1 MIFFVQWFLRLIVQE
16 PFLINLCKASFSVL
30 SYRFVFI
37 TDKVKVDSWWRF
49 LLHCSYCLCLCD
61 SPTKESD
68 RHWSL
73 MAQMSDI
80 DSNKIV
86 TGVRF
91 VKKNGIIHLE
101 IEQATALKEGKVD
114 DSSRQ
119 WVQSQNLDPQ
129 NSTQKSLG
137 YFKTMSYEERALDID
152 RLEAISGKVIYAA
165 RSVV

>member
-1 MIFFVQWFLRLIVQE
+1 M
-16 PFLINLCKASFSVL
+16 
-30 SYRFVFI
+30 
-37 TDKVKVDSWWRF
+37 
-49 LLHCSYCLCLCD
+49 LHCSYCLCLCD

-101 IEQATALKEGKVD
+101 IEQATALKEGKIEE
-114 DSSRQ
+114 SSRQ

-152 RLEAISGKVIYAA
+152 RLEAISGKVIY
-165 RSVV
+165 

>member
-1 MIFFVQWFLRLIVQE
+1 
-16 PFLINLCKASFSVL
+16 
-30 SYRFVFI
+30 
-37 TDKVKVDSWWRF
+37 
-49 LLHCSYCLCLCD
+49 
-61 SPTKESD
+61 
-68 RHWSL
+68 

-80 DSNKIV
+80 GSNKIV

-101 IEQATALKEGKVD
+101 IEQATALKEGKIEE
-114 DSSRQ
+114 SSRQ

-152 RLEAISGKVIYAA
+152 RLEAISGKVIYSGVLTAVWVRLDL
-165 RSVV
+165 RSKFVRPWTTVSTFFSLFQLKSIEKVTKEVGHGKKSQ

>member
-1 MIFFVQWFLRLIVQE
+1 MNFLVPWFLRLIVQA
-16 PFLINLCKASFSVL
+16 PFQCSHIDLCLF
-30 SYRFVFI
+30 

-80 DSNKIV
+80 NSNKIV

-152 RLEAISGKVIYAA
+152 RLEAISGKVIY
-165 RSVV
+165 